1 MSADKH
7 IKPAPADTVAH
18 ILEALENALRI
29 ELTSHPE
36 GSFQTL
42 DPYVAVRL
50 YTLIIREN
58 LLKIGV
64 KPEIMPKI
72 DADIDRIFADMA
84 QADRNNKD
92 V

>member
-36 GSFQTL
+36 
-42 DPYVAVRL
+42 
-50 YTLIIREN
+50 
-58 LLKIGV
+58 
-64 KPEIMPKI
+64 
-72 DADIDRIFADMA
+72 
-84 QADRNNKD
+84 
-92 V
+92 